1 MNIEDLLNRASE
13 PYGESTVAQT
23 IKTIK
28 SCQKYLELDSENVI
42 DVYNNIDKILQKF
55 SNLSSSTRTKS
66 LCHLKRVYD
75 LMSSEEKENI
85 SKDLST
91 IFGKNKKMLVNKSDD
106 IDESVC
112 GLDDDVDDTE
122 ELWLN
127 QDKCAIYK
135 LENGLKNLTTS
146 IATLKEE
153 HKQSEKK
160 LDDSIG
166 ALKKEIDKLSL
177 IVMKLVSSSS
187 WEEGHKRVSEYCIEQ
202 IMKP

>member
-28 SCQKYLELDSENVI
+28 SCQKYLELDSENII

-75 LMSSEEKENI
+75 LMTSAEKGNI
-85 SKDLST
+85 GKDLST
-91 IFGKNKKMLVNKSDD
+91 IFGKNKKMMVNKSDD

-112 GLDDDVDDTE
+112 GLDDDDVDTE

-153 HKQSEKK
+153 HKQS
-160 LDDSIG
+160 IG
-166 ALKKEIDKLSL
+166 VLKKEIDKLSL
-177 IVMKLVSSSS
+177 IIMKLVSSSS

>member
-28 SCQKYLELDSENVI
+28 SCQKYLELDSENII

-75 LMSSEEKENI
+75 LMTSAEKGNI
-85 SKDLST
+85 GKDLST

-112 GLDDDVDDTE
+112 GLDDVDDTE
-122 ELWLN
+122 ELWIN
-127 QDKCAIYK
+127 QDKCAVYK

-153 HKQSEKK
+153 HKQS
-160 LDDSIG
+160 IG
-166 ALKKEIDKLSL
+166 VLKKEIDKLSL
-177 IVMKLVSSSS
+177 IIMKLVSSSS

>member
-13 PYGESTVAQT
+13 PYGESTIAQT

-28 SCQKYLELDSENVI
+28 SCQKYLELDSENII

-112 GLDDDVDDTE
+112 GLDDVDDTE
-122 ELWLN
+122 ELWIN
-127 QDKCAIYK
+127 QDKCAVYK

-146 IATLKEE
+146 MATLKEE
-153 HKQSEKK
+153 HKQSI
-160 LDDSIG
+160 SV
-166 ALKKEIDKLSL
+166 LKKEIDKLSL
-177 IVMKLVSSSS
+177 IIMKLVSSSS